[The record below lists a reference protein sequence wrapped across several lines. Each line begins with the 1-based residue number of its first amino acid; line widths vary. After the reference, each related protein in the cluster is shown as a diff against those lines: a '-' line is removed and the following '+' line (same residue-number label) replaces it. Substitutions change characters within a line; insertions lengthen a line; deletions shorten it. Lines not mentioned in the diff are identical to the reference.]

1 MAINSGIAKNKDIYP
16 SPDLGGGTRPRDGTT
31 GVQATTENE
40 FAIWRKVERGEGW
53 GHHNRRGERLGQGR
67 EPITE
72 LPTRAPGCAGK
83 ARALELSLRA
93 RLPYIRH
100 ETLRTSRP

>member
-40 FAIWRKVERGEGW
+40 FAIWRKVERGEG
-53 GHHNRRGERLGQGR
+53 GGI
-67 EPITE
+67 ITAVVNA
-72 LPTRAPGCAGK
+72 LAK
-83 ARALELSLRA
+83 AESL
-93 RLPYIRH
+93 
-100 ETLRTSRP
+100 